1 MQLYLL
7 IDIHRGVIMR
17 LKGLMQP
24 LKDSRE
30 FKEIMNA
37 IEKHKYPISIF
48 GLSESAR
55 SYLINGVYDELDK
68 PFLILTHNDVEA
80 KNIYE
85 DLNLY
90 IPNVFYFPTK
100 EVVFYNID
108 AISGDLRW
116 ERLKVLREMS
126 KKGKKIIV
134 ASIESLAQ
142 KYIPFELYKDYTF
155 KFKVGDTINL
165 EELNEKLVQ
174 CGYERIDVVEAK
186 GQFSVRGGIMDVYP
200 PFSSFPFRIE
210 LFGDEIDSIRSF
222 NTESQRSIEK
232 VREVEIFPAKEM
244 ILGRENIKA
253 AVKSIEQ
260 DLNTVVNSL
269 KLKKNKEAMEK
280 INSITKNNLEALKE
294 KWSFETID
302 SFLPYFYKST
312 STFLDFIQEGFIV
325 MDDIQRCKGKLDSV
339 YFEFEENY
347 KSFLQLG
354 NILPGQG
361 NLLISREELL
371 ERLTSSNAITLNAI
385 PKSASM
391 LAPRAIISL
400 TQITLHNYHGQ
411 LDLLIEDIK
420 DKKARGFKTL
430 ILSGTRPRGERLV
443 ATLRDRGIES
453 SYSDVLNELSFGQVA
468 ITFGNQLRGFE
479 YPDLKVCVISDK
491 EVFGEAKRKKTLNVK
506 KGVSKIKSFTELK
519 LGDYVV
525 HTNHGIGVYR
535 GIKQL
540 ELDGHKKDYLQLS
553 YECGDML
560 YVPVDQ
566 LDLVQKYIGQEGKN
580 PKINKL
586 GGSEWAKAKSKV
598 KRSIE
603 EIAEDLVKLYAMRA
617 TLKGHSYSKDT
628 VWQKQFEEEFPYDET
643 PDQITAIEDIKK
655 DMENDKPMDRLLC
668 GDVGYG
674 KTEVAIRAA
683 FKAVMDGKQV
693 AFLVPTTIL
702 AEQHY
707 NNLVQRFSDF
717 PVKVDMVSR
726 FRTTTQQKNTL
737 KSVKEGNIDILIGTH
752 RLLQKDIQFKDLGLL
767 VIDEEQRFGVTH
779 KERLK
784 EFKKNID
791 VVTLS
796 ATPIPRTLHMSLV
809 GVRDISVIE
818 TPPEERYP
826 IQTYVVE
833 FNDQLIRDAI
843 MRELNRGGQVY
854 FVYNRVET
862 IRDMA
867 SYIQKLVPEARVA
880 VGHGQMNERELENVV
895 IGFVKNEYDI
905 LVSTTIIETGMDIPN
920 VNTIIIND
928 ADKMGLSQLYQLRG
942 RVGRS
947 NRIAYAYLTYKK
959 DKILTEVAEKRLKAI
974 KEFTELGSGFKIAMK
989 DLEIRGAGNMMGSAQ
1004 HGHMAAI
1011 GYDLYCRMLEDM
1023 VKLIKGEIEK
1033 EPIETTVEL
1042 KVDAYIPGTYI
1053 SDEMQK
1059 IEVYKKIASINSKE
1073 DMLEIQ
1079 EELID
1084 RFSDIPDSVI
1094 NLINIAYIRSIG
1106 KTLGIEEIKER
1117 KEELLLQFESEE
1129 YISEK
1134 LIKVIMENYKKSI
1147 SFKKDKKP
1155 ILVYKLLDVKK
1166 DELILKLR
1174 QIMENMK
1181 ASVAIK

>member
-1 MQLYLL
+1 
-7 IDIHRGVIMR
+7 MR
-17 LKGLMQP
+17 LKGLIQP
-24 LKDSRE
+24 LKESSE

-37 IEKHKYPISIF
+37 IEKRKYPIGVF

-68 PFLILTHNDVEA
+68 PILILSHSDVEA

-116 ERLKVLREMS
+116 ERLKVIREMS
-126 KKGKKIIV
+126 KRGKKIIV
-134 ASIESLAQ
+134 ASIESVAQ
-142 KYIPFELYKDYTF
+142 KYIPFELYKSYTF
-155 KFKVGDTINL
+155 KFSVGDEISL
-165 EELNEKLVQ
+165 EDINEKLIQ
-174 CGYERIDVVEAK
+174 CGYERSDIVEAK
-186 GQFSVRGGIMDVYP
+186 GQFSIRGGIMDIFP
-200 PFSSFPFRIE
+200 PFSSAPYRIE
-210 LFGDEIDSIRSF
+210 LFGDEVDSIRTF
-222 NTESQRSIEK
+222 NSESQRSIEK
-232 VREVEIFPAKEM
+232 VKSVEIFPAKEM
-244 ILGRENIKA
+244 ILNKDNISKA
-253 AVKSIEQ
+253 VSTIEEE
-260 DLNTVVNSL
+260 LRTVTASL
-269 KLKKNKEAMEK
+269 KAKKNKDAMEK
-280 INSITKNNLEALKE
+280 ITSTIKSNLEALKE
-294 KWSFETID
+294 SWSFETID
-302 SFLPYFYKST
+302 SFLPFFYNNT
-312 STFLDFIQEGFIV
+312 SNFLEYIQDGFVFI
-325 MDDIQRCKGKLDSV
+325 DDVQRCKGKLDSV

-354 NILPGQG
+354 NILPSQG
-361 NLLISREELL
+361 NLLVSKDELL
-371 ERLTSSNAITLNAI
+371 EKLTYSNVLTLNSI
-385 PKSASM
+385 PKSTNI
-391 LAPRAIISL
+391 LAPRAIISF

-420 DKKARGFKTL
+420 DKKARGFRTV

-453 SYSDVLNELSFGQVA
+453 SYSDVLNEISLGQVS

-491 EVFGEAKRKKTLNVK
+491 EVFGEAKRKKTSKPK

-519 LGDYVV
+519 IGDYVV

-540 ELDGHKKDYLQLS
+540 ELNEHKKDYLQLS
-553 YECGDML
+553 YDNGDML

-586 GGSEWAKAKSKV
+586 GGNEWAKAKSKV

-603 EIAEDLVKLYAMRA
+603 EIAEDLVKLYAMRS
-617 TLKGHSYSKDT
+617 TIKGHSFQKDT

-643 PDQITAIEDIKK
+643 PDQLSAIEEIKK
-655 DMENDKPMDRLLC
+655 DMESDKPMDRLLC

-717 PVKVDMVSR
+717 PVRVDMVSR

-737 KSVKEGNIDILIGTH
+737 KAVKEGNVDILIGTH
-752 RLLQKDIQFKDLGLL
+752 RLLQKDIQFKDLGLMI
-767 VIDEEQRFGVTH
+767 IDEEQRFGVTH
-779 KERLK
+779 KEKLK

-791 VVTLS
+791 SVTLS

-854 FVYNRVET
+854 FVYNRVDT

-867 SYIQKLVPEARVA
+867 SYIQKLVPEAKVA
-880 VGHGQMNERELENVV
+880 VGHGQMSERELEDVV
-895 IGFVKNEYDI
+895 LGFVKNDYDI

-1004 HGHMAAI
+1004 HGHMAAV

-1023 VKLIKGEIEK
+1023 IKLIKGEIQK

-1042 KVDAYIPGTYI
+1042 KVDAYIPGEYI

-1059 IEVYKKIASINSKE
+1059 IEVYKKIAAISSFD
-1073 DMLEIQ
+1073 DMMEIQ
-1079 EELID
+1079 DELID
-1084 RFSDIPDSVI
+1084 RFSDIPPSVE
-1094 NLINIAYIRSIG
+1094 NLMNIAYIRSMAKLI
-1106 KTLGIEEIKER
+1106 GIEEIKER
-1117 KEELLLQFESEE
+1117 KEELYFQFESKDW
-1129 YISEK
+1129 IKSELVNN
-1134 LIKVIMENYKKSI
+1134 LIGKYSKSI
-1147 SFKKDKKP
+1147 SFKEDKKP
-1155 ILVYKLLDVKK
+1155 IIIHKLLDVKRE
-1166 DELILKLR
+1166 ELISRIREIL
-1174 QIMENMK
+1174 ETMK